1 MALAIVIALL
11 VIGSVLFQFLSPWY
25 FTPIASNWVAIDDT
39 IGLTFW
45 ITGGVF
51 VIVNLFVVYCI
62 IRFRQRKGSKAEYE
76 PENKKL
82 EWWLIG
88 ITTIGIA
95 SMLAP
100 GLFVWADFVHV
111 PTNAALFEVVGKQWN
126 WSYRFPG
133 KDGKMGLVDTKF
145 ISEKN
150 PFGID
155 PEDENGQDD
164 ILVASQEVHLPLNK
178 PVKALLRSVDVL
190 HNFAVPQFRAKMD
203 LVPGM
208 VTFIWF
214 TPTRVGKFDLLCNEL
229 CGVGHYVMRGKVVI
243 ESDEAY
249 QVWLSNY
256 PTFVQTQTQKKGDA
270 AAGQSLYAVCSACH
284 GAQGEG
290 NKALNAPKLSGQ
302 AEWYLSRQLI
312 NFKQGARGVKDQDVN
327 GKVMASMVASLGS
340 AADIANVSAYILTL
354 PDTLIKNTIT
364 GNIGKGKNLFDSTCS
379 ACHGSN
385 GAGVE
390 STKAPRLQNM
400 SDWYLVAQLNNFRTG
415 VRGTHSKDL
424 YGQQMSSVASF
435 LTQEQTINDLVA
447 YIGTLK

>member
-1 MALAIVIALL
+1 MALAIIIALL

-25 FTPIASNWVAIDDT
+25 FTPIASNWVAIDNT

-45 ITGGVF
+45 ITGAVF

-62 IRFRQRKGSKAEYE
+62 IRFRKRKGSKAEYE

-111 PTNAALFEVVGKQWN
+111 PSNASLFEVVGKQWN

-133 KDGKMGLVDTKF
+133 NDGKMGLVDTKF

-155 PEDENGQDD
+155 PEDVNGQDD
-164 ILVASQEVHLPLNK
+164 VLVSSQEVHLPLNK

-214 TPTRVGKFDLLCNEL
+214 TPTRVGKFDVLCNEL

-249 QVWLSNY
+249 QAWLSSY
-256 PTFVQTQTQKKGDA
+256 PTFSQTQNQKNSDVV
-270 AAGQSLYAVCSACH
+270 AGKSLYAVCSACH

-302 AEWYLSRQLI
+302 AEWYLSRQLM
-312 NFKQGARGVKDQDVN
+312 NFKQGARGVKDQDIN
-327 GKVMASMVASLGS
+327 GKVMAPMVANLS
-340 AADIANVSAYILTL
+340 ATTDITNVSAYIRTL
-354 PDTLIKNTIT
+354 PDTPIVQTIQ
-364 GNIGKGKNLFDSTCS
+364 GNLSKGKDLYNSTCA
-379 ACHGSN
+379 ACHGLN
-385 GAGVE
+385 GVGVE

-400 SDWYLVAQLNNFRTG
+400 SDWYLVTQLNNFSSG
-415 VRGTHSKDL
+415 VRGTHPKDL

>member
-1 MALAIVIALL
+1 MALAIIIALL

-25 FTPIASNWVAIDDT
+25 FTPIASNWGAIDDT

-45 ITGGVF
+45 ITGAVF

-111 PTNAALFEVVGKQWN
+111 PSNASLFEVVGKQWN

-155 PEDENGQDD
+155 PEDLNGQDD
-164 ILVASQEVHLPLNK
+164 ILVSSQEVHLPLNK

-208 VTFIWF
+208 ITFIWF
-214 TPTRVGKFDLLCNEL
+214 TPTRLGKFDVLCNEL

-249 QVWLSNY
+249 QAWLSNY
-256 PTFVQTQTQKKGDA
+256 PTFSQTQTQKSGDA
-270 AAGQSLYAVCSACH
+270 TAGQALYAVCSACH

-302 AEWYLSRQLI
+302 AEWYLSRQLM
-312 NFKQGARGVKDQDVN
+312 NFKQGARGVKDQDIN
-327 GKVMASMVASLGS
+327 GKVMASMVSNLGS
-340 AADIANVSAYILTL
+340 FVDIANVNAYILTL
-354 PDTLIKNTIT
+354 PDAAAQHTIQ
-364 GNIGKGKNLFDSTCS
+364 GNLGKGKDLYNSTCA
-379 ACHGSN
+379 ACHGPN

-400 SDWYLVAQLNNFRTG
+400 SDWYLVTQLNHFRDG
-415 VRGTHSKDL
+415 VRGTHPKDL

>member
-1 MALAIVIALL
+1 MALAIIIALL

-25 FTPIASNWVAIDDT
+25 FTPIASNWVAIDNT

-45 ITGGVF
+45 ITGAVF

-62 IRFRQRKGSKAEYE
+62 IRFRKRKGSKAEYE

-111 PTNAALFEVVGKQWN
+111 PSNASLFEVVGKQWN

-133 KDGKMGLVDTKF
+133 NDGKMGLVDTKF

-155 PEDENGQDD
+155 PEDVNGQDD
-164 ILVASQEVHLPLNK
+164 VLVSSQEVHLPLNK

-214 TPTRVGKFDLLCNEL
+214 TPTRVGKFDVLCNEL

-249 QVWLSNY
+249 QAWLSSY
-256 PTFVQTQTQKKGDA
+256 PTFSQTQNQKNSDVV
-270 AAGQSLYAVCSACH
+270 AGKSLYAVCSACH

-302 AEWYLSRQLI
+302 AEWYLSRQLM
-312 NFKQGARGVKDQDVN
+312 NFKQGARGVKDQDIN
-327 GKVMASMVASLGS
+327 GKVMAPMVATLG
-340 AADIANVSAYILTL
+340 AATDIANVSAYIRTL
-354 PDTLIKNTIT
+354 PDTPVVNTIQ
-364 GNIGKGKNLFDSTCS
+364 GNFDKGKDLYNSTCA
-379 ACHGSN
+379 ACHGLN

-400 SDWYLVAQLNNFRTG
+400 NDWYLATQLNNFRSG
-415 VRGTHSKDL
+415 IRGTHPKDL

>member
-1 MALAIVIALL
+1 MALAIIIALL

-25 FTPIASNWVAIDDT
+25 FTPIASNWVAIDNT

-45 ITGGVF
+45 ITGAVF

-62 IRFRQRKGSKAEYE
+62 IRFRKRKGSKAEYE

-111 PTNAALFEVVGKQWN
+111 PPNASLFEVVGKQWN

-155 PEDENGQDD
+155 PEDVNGQDD
-164 ILVASQEVHLPLNK
+164 VLVSSQEVHLPLNK

-208 VTFIWF
+208 ITFIWF
-214 TPTRVGKFDLLCNEL
+214 TPTRVGKFDVLCNEL
-229 CGVGHYVMRGKVVI
+229 CGVGHYVMRGKVII
-243 ESDEAY
+243 ESDDAY
-249 QVWLSNY
+249 QAWLSSY
-256 PTFVQTQTQKKGDA
+256 PTFSQTQTQKNGDA
-270 AAGQSLYAVCSACH
+270 AAGQALYAVCSACH

-302 AEWYLSRQLI
+302 AEWYLSRQLM
-312 NFKQGARGVKDQDVN
+312 NFKQGARGAKAQDVN
-327 GKVMASMVASLGS
+327 GKVMVPM
-340 AADIANVSAYILTL
+340 AATLVSPADVANVTSYIRTL
-354 PDTLIKNTIT
+354 PDTSVEHTIQ
-364 GNIGKGKNLFDSTCS
+364 GNISKGKDLYNSTCA
-379 ACHGSN
+379 ACHGQN

-390 STKAPRLQNM
+390 STKAPRLKNM
-400 SDWYLVAQLNNFRTG
+400 SDWYLVTQLNYFRDG
-415 VRGTHSKDL
+415 VRGTHPKDL

>member
-1 MALAIVIALL
+1 
-11 VIGSVLFQFLSPWY
+11 
-25 FTPIASNWVAIDDT
+25 
-39 IGLTFW
+39 
-45 ITGGVF
+45 
-51 VIVNLFVVYCI
+51 
-62 IRFRQRKGSKAEYE
+62 
-76 PENKKL
+76 
-82 EWWLIG
+82 
-88 ITTIGIA
+88 
-95 SMLAP
+95 MLAP
-100 GLFVWADFVHV
+100 GLFVWSDFVHV
-111 PTNAALFEVVGKQWN
+111 PSNASLFEVVGKQWN

-155 PEDENGQDD
+155 PKDLNGQDD
-164 ILVASQEVHLPLNK
+164 ILVSSQEVHLPLNQ

-214 TPTRVGKFDLLCNEL
+214 TPTRVGKFDVLCNEL

-249 QVWLSNY
+249 QTWLSSY
-256 PTFVQTQTQKKGDA
+256 STFAQTQTQKNVDA
-270 AAGQSLYAVCSACH
+270 AAGQALYAVCSACH

-302 AEWYLSRQLI
+302 AEWYLSRQLM
-312 NFKQGARGVKDQDVN
+312 NFKQGARGVKDQDIN
-327 GKVMASMVASLGS
+327 GKVMAPMVANLS
-340 AADIANVSAYILTL
+340 ATTDITNVSAYIRTL
-354 PDTLIKNTIT
+354 PDTPVVQTIQ
-364 GNIGKGKNLFDSTCS
+364 GNLSKGKDLYNSTCA
-379 ACHGSN
+379 ACHGLN
-385 GAGVE
+385 GVGVE

-400 SDWYLVAQLNNFRTG
+400 SDWYLVTQLNNFSSG
-415 VRGTHSKDL
+415 VRGTHPKDL

>member
-1 MALAIVIALL
+1 MALAIIIALL

-25 FTPIASNWVAIDDT
+25 FTPIASNWVAIDNT

-45 ITGGVF
+45 ITGAVF

-62 IRFRQRKGSKAEYE
+62 IRFRKRKGSKAEYE

-111 PTNAALFEVVGKQWN
+111 PSNASLFEVVGKQWN

-133 KDGKMGLVDTKF
+133 NDGKMGLVDTKF

-155 PEDENGQDD
+155 PEDVNGQDD
-164 ILVASQEVHLPLNK
+164 VLVSSQEVHLPLNK

-214 TPTRVGKFDLLCNEL
+214 TPTRVGKFDVLCNEL

-249 QVWLSNY
+249 QAWLSSY
-256 PTFVQTQTQKKGDA
+256 PMFSQTQNQKNSDVV
-270 AAGQSLYAVCSACH
+270 AGKSLYAVCSACH

-302 AEWYLSRQLI
+302 AEWYLSRQLM
-312 NFKQGARGVKDQDVN
+312 NFKQGARGVKDQDIN
-327 GKVMASMVASLGS
+327 GKVMAPMVATLG
-340 AADIANVSAYILTL
+340 AATDIANVSAYIRTL
-354 PDTLIKNTIT
+354 PDTPVVNTIQ
-364 GNIGKGKNLFDSTCS
+364 GNFVKGKDLYNSTCA
-379 ACHGSN
+379 ACHGLN

-400 SDWYLVAQLNNFRTG
+400 NDWYLATQLNNFRSG
-415 VRGTHSKDL
+415 IRGTHPKDL

>member
-45 ITGGVF
+45 ITGAVF
-51 VIVNLFVVYCI
+51 VVINLFVVYCI

-111 PTNAALFEVVGKQWN
+111 PSNAALFEVVGKQWN

-155 PEDENGQDD
+155 PDDMNGQDD

-208 VTFIWF
+208 VTYIWF

-229 CGVGHYVMRGKVVI
+229 CGIGHYVMRGKVVI

-249 QVWLSNY
+249 QAWLSNY
-256 PTFVQTQTQKKGDA
+256 PTFVQTQTQKIGDA
-270 AAGQSLYAVCSACH
+270 AAGQPLYAVCSACH

-302 AEWYLSRQLI
+302 AEWYLSRQLM
-312 NFKQGARGVKDQDVN
+312 NFKQGARGVKDQDIN
-327 GKVMASMVASLGS
+327 GKLMAPMVATLGTAS
-340 AADIANVSAYILTL
+340 AVADVSAYILTL
-354 PDTLIKNTIT
+354 PDTPVKNTIQ
-364 GNIGKGKNLFDSTCS
+364 GNISKGESLYNSTCA
-379 ACHGSN
+379 ACHGLN

-400 SDWYLVAQLNNFRTG
+400 SDWYLVTQLNNFRTG
-415 VRGTHSKDL
+415 VRGTHPKDL

>member
-1 MALAIVIALL
+1 MALAIIIALL

-25 FTPIASNWVAIDDT
+25 FTPIASNWVAIDNT

-45 ITGGVF
+45 ITGAVF

-62 IRFRQRKGSKAEYE
+62 IRFRQRKGSKAGYE

-100 GLFVWADFVHV
+100 GLFVWSDFVHV
-111 PTNAALFEVVGKQWN
+111 PSNASLFEVVGKQWN

-155 PEDENGQDD
+155 PKDLNGQDD
-164 ILVASQEVHLPLNK
+164 ILVSSQEVHLPLNQ

-214 TPTRVGKFDLLCNEL
+214 TPTRVGKFDVLCNEL
-229 CGVGHYVMRGKVVI
+229 CGVGHYVTRGKVVI

-249 QVWLSNY
+249 QAWLSSY
-256 PTFVQTQTQKKGDA
+256 PTFAQTQTQKNGDA
-270 AAGQSLYAVCSACH
+270 AAGQALYAVCSACH

-302 AEWYLSRQLI
+302 AEWYLSRQLM
-312 NFKQGARGVKDQDVN
+312 NFKQGARGVKDQDIN
-327 GKVMASMVASLGS
+327 GKVMAPMVANLS
-340 AADIANVSAYILTL
+340 ATTDITNVSAYIRTL
-354 PDTLIKNTIT
+354 PDTPVVQTIQ
-364 GNIGKGKNLFDSTCS
+364 GNLSKGKDLYNSTCA
-379 ACHGSN
+379 ACHGLN
-385 GAGVE
+385 GVGVE

-400 SDWYLVAQLNNFRTG
+400 SDWYLVTQLNNFSSG
-415 VRGTHSKDL
+415 VRGTHPKDL

>member
-1 MALAIVIALL
+1 MALAIIIALL

-25 FTPIASNWVAIDDT
+25 FTPIASNWVAIDNT

-45 ITGGVF
+45 ITGAVF

-62 IRFRQRKGSKAEYE
+62 IRFRKRKGSKAGYE

-100 GLFVWADFVHV
+100 GLFVWSDFVHV
-111 PTNAALFEVVGKQWN
+111 PSNASLFEVVGKQWN

-133 KDGKMGLVDTKF
+133 RDGKMGLVDTKF

-155 PEDENGQDD
+155 PKDINGQDD
-164 ILVASQEVHLPLNK
+164 ILVSSQEVHLPLNQ

-214 TPTRVGKFDLLCNEL
+214 TPTRVGKFDVLCNEL

-249 QVWLSNY
+249 QTWLSSY
-256 PTFVQTQTQKKGDA
+256 PTFAQTQTQKNVDV
-270 AAGQSLYAVCSACH
+270 AAGQALYAVCSACH

-302 AEWYLSRQLI
+302 AEWYLSRQLM
-312 NFKQGARGVKDQDVN
+312 NFKQGARGVKDQDIN
-327 GKVMASMVASLGS
+327 GKVMAPMVANLS
-340 AADIANVSAYILTL
+340 ATTDITNVSAYIRTL
-354 PDTLIKNTIT
+354 PDTPVVQTIQ
-364 GNIGKGKNLFDSTCS
+364 GNLSKGKDLYNSTCA
-379 ACHGSN
+379 ACHGLN
-385 GAGVE
+385 GVGVE

-400 SDWYLVAQLNNFRTG
+400 SDWYLVTQLNNFSSG
-415 VRGTHSKDL
+415 VRGTHPKDL

>member
-1 MALAIVIALL
+1 MALAIIIALL

-25 FTPIASNWVAIDDT
+25 FTPIASNWVAIDNT

-45 ITGGVF
+45 ITGAVF

-62 IRFRQRKGSKAEYE
+62 IRFRQRKGSKAGYE

-100 GLFVWADFVHV
+100 GLFVWSDFVHV
-111 PTNAALFEVVGKQWN
+111 PSNASLFEVVGKQWN

-155 PEDENGQDD
+155 PKDLNGQDD
-164 ILVASQEVHLPLNK
+164 ILVSSQEVHLPLNQ

-214 TPTRVGKFDLLCNEL
+214 TPTRVGQFDVLCNEL

-249 QVWLSNY
+249 QAWLSSY
-256 PTFVQTQTQKKGDA
+256 PTFAQTQTQKNGDA
-270 AAGQSLYAVCSACH
+270 AAGQALYAVCSACH

-302 AEWYLSRQLI
+302 AEWYLSRQLM
-312 NFKQGARGVKDQDVN
+312 NFKQGARGVKDQDIN
-327 GKVMASMVASLGS
+327 GKVMAPMVANLS
-340 AADIANVSAYILTL
+340 ATTDITNVSAYIRTL
-354 PDTLIKNTIT
+354 PDTPVVHTIQ
-364 GNIGKGKNLFDSTCS
+364 GNLSKGKDLYNSTCT
-379 ACHGSN
+379 ACHGLN
-385 GAGVE
+385 GVGVE

-400 SDWYLVAQLNNFRTG
+400 SDWYLVTQLNNFSSG
-415 VRGTHSKDL
+415 VRGTHPKDL

>member
-1 MALAIVIALL
+1 MALAIIIALL

-25 FTPIASNWVAIDDT
+25 FTPIASNWVAIDNT

-45 ITGGVF
+45 ITGAVF

-62 IRFRQRKGSKAEYE
+62 IRFRQRKGSKAGYE

-100 GLFVWADFVHV
+100 GLFVWSDFVHV
-111 PTNAALFEVVGKQWN
+111 PSNASLFEVVGKQWN

-155 PEDENGQDD
+155 PKDLNGQDD
-164 ILVASQEVHLPLNK
+164 ILVSSQEVHLPLNQ

-214 TPTRVGKFDLLCNEL
+214 TPTRVGKFDVLCNEL

-249 QVWLSNY
+249 QAWLSSY
-256 PTFVQTQTQKKGDA
+256 PTFAQTQIQKNGDA
-270 AAGQSLYAVCSACH
+270 AAGQALYAVCSACH

-302 AEWYLSRQLI
+302 AEWYLSRQLM
-312 NFKQGARGVKDQDVN
+312 NFKQGARGVKDQDIN
-327 GKVMASMVASLGS
+327 GKVMAPMVANLS
-340 AADIANVSAYILTL
+340 ATTDITNVSAYIRTL
-354 PDTLIKNTIT
+354 PDTPVVHTIQ
-364 GNIGKGKNLFDSTCS
+364 GNLSKGKDLYNSTCA
-379 ACHGSN
+379 ACHGLN
-385 GAGVE
+385 GVGVE

-400 SDWYLVAQLNNFRTG
+400 SDWYLVTQLNNFSSG
-415 VRGTHSKDL
+415 VRGTHPKDL